1 MAGGS
6 RIPVQLSG
14 GRREALLVAVTV
26 RREAAVAAAPVVAVR
41 GKAVKRRRR
50 KVKLLTDP
58 SASANETLTAMRHK
72 KVCLKN
78 KFSQC

>member
-1 MAGGS
+1 MGVKVQSDVVQGKVGARVLAGGS

-41 GKAVKRRRR
+41 GEAVKRRRR
-50 KVKLLTDP
+50 KVKLLHRP
-58 SASANETLTAMRHK
+58 ISK
-72 KVCLKN
+72 CK
-78 KFSQC
+78 